1 MNLRTWLEEHHPI
14 GHRRRLR
21 EAGFDDRAI
30 RRQLV
35 DGIDT
40 IGRNW
45 VALADVD
52 PAFRAAAQVNGQV
65 ACVSAARL
73 RGWWVP
79 PSLSEIHVHVA
90 PSSGNA
96 ADGLRIHRSRSLLP
110 TRVGDVIES
119 VEDTLQH
126 VPRCLD
132 EQAAYAVWES
142 ASRRENLSPDALR
155 RIPWNWTVAHQLA
168 ATVTGLPDSGLESL
182 LLHGLR
188 PLGRELR
195 PQAYVA
201 GHRVDLLIDE
211 WLIIQVDGY
220 AFHSSSADRGRDVAH
235 DAELLLRGYGV
246 LRFTYAQVVHDW
258 PNVQRTI
265 RRALLT
271 GPLRR

>member
-1 MNLRTWLEEHHPI
+1 MDLHTWLEQHDRI
-14 GHRRRLR
+14 AHRRRLR

-35 DGIDT
+35 DDIGT

-52 PAFRAAAQVNGQV
+52 PAFRAAAEVNGQV
-65 ACVSAARL
+65 ACISAARL
-73 RGWWVP
+73 RGWWA
-79 PSLSEIHVHVA
+79 PSPSEIHVYVA
-90 PSSGNA
+90 PSSANT
-96 ADGLRIHRSRSLLP
+96 ADGLRVHRSRSLLP
-110 TRVGDVIES
+110 IRIGDLIES

-126 VPRCLD
+126 VAGCLD
-132 EQAAYAVWES
+132 EQTALAVWES
-142 ASRRENLSPDALR
+142 ASRRENLSPDALQR
-155 RIPWNWTVAHQLA
+155 VRWRWKVAHHLA

-182 LLHGLR
+182 LIHGLR
-188 PLGRELR
+188 MLGRELR

-201 GHRVDLLIDE
+201 GHRVDLLIDG

-235 DAELLLRGYGV
+235 DAELLLRGYSV

-258 PNVQRTI
+258 PNVKRTI
-265 RRALLT
+265 QRALIA
-271 GPLRR
+271 GPNRR